1 VFGVDAGGIVLQTER
16 AAAGSAYVER
26 GTLPE
31 WRDNVARY
39 AVGNDLLVLAIST
52 AFAAPLLDVLSEP
65 SGGVHLHGIS
75 QSGKTTTVR
84 CAKSVYGPADDKHM
98 AHLARDRERA

>member
-1 VFGVDAGGIVLQTER
+1 MAWRLVCAAQWPVFGVDADSIVLQTER

-31 WRDNVARY
+31 WRDNIACC
-39 AVGNDLLVLAIST
+39 AVGNDLPVLTIST

-65 SGGVHLHGIS
+65 SGGVHIRGGS
-75 QSGKTTTVR
+75 QIGNPVI
-84 CAKSVYGPADDKHM
+84 
-98 AHLARDRERA
+98 